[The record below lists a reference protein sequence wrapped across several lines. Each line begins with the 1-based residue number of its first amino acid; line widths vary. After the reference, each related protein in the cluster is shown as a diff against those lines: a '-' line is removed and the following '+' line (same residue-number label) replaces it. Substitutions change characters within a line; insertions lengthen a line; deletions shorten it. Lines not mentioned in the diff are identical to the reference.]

1 MSATAPRF
9 ENAKQELSPSSE
21 VALEFFSIAKAEI
34 TARIRVRD
42 TLLAAYAAAAF
53 TAIATVLA
61 APQLGQHYLYGMPYL
76 ALAFTLLVSY
86 HHAGIGALGNYCATD
101 LLPKIE
107 RETRVL
113 GFEHSQIYHQ
123 YHKKNSSRRVVA
135 HAMILLLPPSL
146 ALLINWQDLLPT
158 SYASSPQFSLLWLVT
173 LALMVIA
180 YAVIH
185 RSNRTHY
192 LGLVYEGRFP
202 PTESLESRGVVLGGD
217 A

>member
-1 MSATAPRF
+1 LSAATPRT
-9 ENAKQELSPSSE
+9 ENTKHELSPSSK
-21 VALEFFSIAKAEI
+21 VAFEFFTIAKAEI

-53 TAIATVLA
+53 TAIAAVLA
-61 APQLGQHYLYGMPYL
+61 APQLGRHYLYGMPYL

-86 HHAGIGALGNYCATD
+86 HHAGIGTLGSYSATD

-135 HAMILLLPPSL
+135 HAMILLLPPGL
-146 ALLINWQDLLPT
+146 TLLINWEDLAPT
-158 SYASSPQFSLLWLVT
+158 SYATSPQFSLLWLLT
-173 LALMVIA
+173 LALMIIA

-185 RSNRTHY
+185 RSNRPHY
-192 LGLVYEGRFP
+192 KGLVYEGRFP
-202 PTESLESRGVVLGGD
+202 PTDSLDTRSADSRGD